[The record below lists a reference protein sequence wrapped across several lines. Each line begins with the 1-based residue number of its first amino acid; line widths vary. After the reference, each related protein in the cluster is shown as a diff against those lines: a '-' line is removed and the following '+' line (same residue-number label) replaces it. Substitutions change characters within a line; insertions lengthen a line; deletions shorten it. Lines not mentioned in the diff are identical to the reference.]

1 MDEESGD
8 VKLAAQAL
16 KAGASEEL
24 VLALMNKKEG
34 EGSSKRARRRRR
46 ESMVLAVFVYI
57 VLSMYVFFVEPF
69 DAGKS
74 ASQVL
79 GVGFTGVVLVLVG
92 DIFYRLPRAWG
103 ARNYRHGNQR
113 REYPKMV
120 FPFLGWVFIWIS
132 VLSVLIA
139 SIV

>member
-1 MDEESGD
+1 MEEESHD
-8 VKLAAQAL
+8 AKLAAQAL

-34 EGSSKRARRRRR
+34 EGSSKRAKRKRR

-57 VLSMYVFFVEPF
+57 VLSMYVFFAEPF
-69 DAGKS
+69 STGEA
-74 ASQVL
+74 ASEVL
-79 GVGFTGVVLVLVG
+79 SVGFTGVSLILVG
-92 DIFYRLPRAWG
+92 EILYRLPRAWG

-120 FPFLGWVFIWIS
+120 FPFLGWVLIWIS
-132 VLSVLIA
+132 VLSVLTA